1 MSNIGI
7 APIPSGTPIISCSRS
22 GSLAIKESMSL
33 SRPRS
38 MTRGRSEIQSREPGD
53 GPDFFGLE
61 TPPHRCLGRA
71 TFGTRSHRKIAVDL
85 RSQQA
90 SHAKDHRKR
99 SWNSQKKTLGILTT
113 RIDIFWAPVVRK
125 LVCRRAFSNSA
136 IPSGQMSGL
145 VIRHLT
151 DTQLG
156 SEISKLDILRG
167 DNCQIKL
174 LAGDSS
180 NARRSLHLKMTEA
193 SILPFW
199 ISIYVAT

>member
-1 MSNIGI
+1 
-7 APIPSGTPIISCSRS
+7 
-22 GSLAIKESMSL
+22 
-33 SRPRS
+33 
-38 MTRGRSEIQSREPGD
+38 
-53 GPDFFGLE
+53 
-61 TPPHRCLGRA
+61 
-71 TFGTRSHRKIAVDL
+71 
-85 RSQQA
+85 
-90 SHAKDHRKR
+90 
-99 SWNSQKKTLGILTT
+99 
-113 RIDIFWAPVVRK
+113 
-125 LVCRRAFSNSA
+125 
-136 IPSGQMSGL
+136 MSGL